1 MAFVY
6 DEHVILREIVDQAEG
21 ARALG
26 AAVEITRVVFDAG
39 AVPQLLDHLD
49 VVFHALFDTLRLRR
63 ASGTLEEFD
72 LPAQIQV
79 YLLYGA
85 VDALLGGYEEARG
98 VERQVVE
105 RVDTLE
111 RIQILEDLRAG
122 MFDVLV
128 GVNLLRE
135 GLDLPEVALV
145 AILDADKEGFL
156 RNVRSLTQIA
166 GRAARH
172 SQGNVIL
179 YADTCTDSMRFAIE
193 QSNRRREKQV
203 RYNMEHGMLPRR
215 AQKSGTGQSTL
226 LSARTDVPEIAAA
239 YPLAEDHYMAAA
251 DVQKTY
257 VASENIDTLIDKA
270 REDMERAAKSLD
282 FLAAA
287 KFRDRMYELQ
297 KLKEENRK
305 G

>member
-105 RVDTLE
+105 RVDTLP
-111 RIQILEDLRAG
+111 RR
-122 MFDVLV
+122 
-128 GVNLLRE
+128 GVDGLD
-135 GLDLPEVALV
+135 GLDLVVVEHYAEALAAELAEGRHDVHRVAV
-145 AILDADKEGFL
+145 DAK
-156 RNVRSLTQIA
+156 
-166 GRAARH
+166 
-172 SQGNVIL
+172 
-179 YADTCTDSMRFAIE
+179 
-193 QSNRRREKQV
+193 RRRFQV
-203 RYNMEHGMLPRR
+203 AFG
-215 AQKSGTGQSTL
+215 AG
-226 LSARTDVPEIAAA
+226 V
-239 YPLAEDHYMAAA
+239 
-251 DVQKTY
+251 
-257 VASENIDTLIDKA
+257 
-270 REDMERAAKSLD
+270 ERFDQLV
-282 FLAAA
+282 
-287 KFRDRMYELQ
+287 
-297 KLKEENRK
+297 
-305 G
+305 